1 MRIVADIKDLH
12 AYYITEAYGVRRTV
26 RAVDGISIGIREN
39 EIYGIAGESGCGKS
53 TLLKVLLGMVAP
65 PLTVV
70 QGSVTYNFEGER
82 IDMTSLSVAELRAM
96 RWRELSYI
104 PQGSMHV
111 LNPVRRIRDTF
122 RDFIGAHVR
131 APRRE
136 IDARVRAYLAD
147 LGLPEKVLGS
157 YPHQLSGGMRQR
169 VTIALATILSPRLI
183 VADEPTTALDVVV
196 QRGVIQLLQE
206 IRDRE
211 RNTMV
216 VVTHD
221 MGVHANLTDRVAVLY
236 AGQLME
242 EADTRTIFA
251 QPRHPYTQHLIRS
264 LPKIDDRSEKLSIP
278 GRPPALDNPPGGCRF
293 HPRCP
298 YAMEVCKTQ
307 VPAMEQVGPNHRVAC
322 WLVTEERAGSFA
334 ASLTTGAQSAQSRV
348 GQGQTVPDSASAPLR
363 SNRPAGEGVAP

>member
-1 MRIVADIKDLH
+1 MHIVANINDLR

-26 RAVDGISIGIREN
+26 KAVDGLSIAIRQN

-53 TLLKVLLGMVAP
+53 TLLKVLLGMLTP
-65 PLTVV
+65 PLTIVG
-70 QGSVTYNFEGER
+70 GSVTYNFEGEPV
-82 IDMTSLSVAELRAM
+82 DMASLSQAELRAM
-96 RWRELSYI
+96 RWKELSYV

-136 IDARVRAYLAD
+136 IDERVRAYLVE
-147 LGLPEKVLGS
+147 LGLPDKVLGS
-157 YPHQLSGGMRQR
+157 FPHQLSGGMRQR

-206 IRDRE
+206 IRE
-211 RNTMV
+211 RAGNTMV

-242 EADTRTIFA
+242 EADTPTIFA

-264 LPKIDDRSEKLSIP
+264 LPKIDDRSERVSIP

-298 YAMEVCKTQ
+298 YAMEVCKTE
-307 VPAMEQVGPNHRVAC
+307 VPLIEQVGPNHRVAC
-322 WLVTEERAGSFA
+322 WLINEERMGRIAARLANAEPRPLATDTQLTPQRPSPGSARLAGGPE
-334 ASLTTGAQSAQSRV
+334 GAIR
-348 GQGQTVPDSASAPLR
+348 
-363 SNRPAGEGVAP
+363 